1 MREATER
8 KSLMLHMRKLR
19 KRRGLSL
26 ENISGITGLSIA
38 HLSKIENGLRQPGLD
53 TFLMYSKAIG
63 CRLEV
68 WES

>member
-1 MREATER
+1 MREANER

-19 KRRGLSL
+19 KERGLSL
-26 ENISGITGLSIA
+26 ENISVMTGLSTA